1 MTYKYVV
8 LRTSVTGLYYTK
20 SSGGNPYGYTYSYEQ
35 ASQSLAMFRADPMF
49 RNDPLAIYRIADDA
63 TDGRWIRLAEPSE
76 TMCPT

>member
-8 LRTSVTGLYYTK
+8 LRTRVAGQCYTRDG
-20 SSGGNPYGYTYSYEQ
+20 GGNPYGYTYSYEE
-35 ASQSLAMFRADPMF
+35 ASQALARFRADACF
-49 RNDPLAIYRIADDA
+49 RHDPLAIYRIADDA